1 MDAKSPIKDESERI
15 HALYD
20 YEILDTAA
28 EKEFDRITEIASRVC
43 KMPISL
49 ISLVDKK
56 RQWFKSRVGLEVEET
71 SRDLS
76 FCQYALPNDQLL
88 EVVDATE
95 DERFKANALVISDP
109 HIRYYAGLPLVDP
122 NGYALGTLCVIDKV
136 PRQLD
141 ENQKKILSLLRDEVV
156 ALIVNRKEKEKYKES
171 EQKLKAFFDNSQ
183 SLMCTHDLEGNFI
196 TVNEAGAKI
205 LGYEKAEIETL
216 SLFDIVPKVGH
227 HNLRNY
233 LTEIVKKGVVKG
245 EMRTLSNNGG
255 MRVWMF
261 NNILQT
267 NGSKHAYVIGNAV
280 DITEQHYL
288 EKDLKHAQAMLI
300 RTGRVARVGGWEY
313 TLKDGKIIWSEITRE
328 IHEVPADYEPD
339 LTTSLNFYKE
349 GRHREN
355 IIQAVEQAIST
366 GRPWD
371 LELEI
376 ITFKGNKLWVRSLGN
391 ADFENGI
398 CVRLYGTFQDID
410 KRKRMEAESSNSKK
424 LLEDV
429 LEATSA
435 VAIIATDPEGII
447 SLFNKGAEN
456 LLGYSSEEMIGKFSP
471 THFHLKE
478 EVDSRAGELEITLGH
493 SVEGFR
499 VFVET
504 AELHGAEQRE
514 WTYIRKDGSRLF
526 VSLAVTIIKDI
537 EDKVVGYLEVATD
550 ISKIINQ
557 RQELEKAKI
566 LAEQASAA
574 KSEFLAN
581 MSHEIRT
588 PLNGIVGFTDLLTR
602 TSLDHTQREYLGMV
616 EQSTSLL
623 LGIINDILD
632 FSKIEAGKL
641 DLDIEQTQLYELVIQ
656 LNKFFNIQ
664 IQAKGL
670 AFHLNIASDVPSY
683 IWTDAL
689 RIKQVLMN
697 LLSNATKFTQKGK
710 IVLNISVISR
720 EAENAVL
727 RFSVQ
732 DTGIGIKE
740 DKQAKIFE
748 AFSQEDTSMTK
759 RYGGT
764 GLGLTISN
772 RLLKM
777 MGSELKLEST
787 VGIGSHFFFDI
798 HLRAVWGMDEWEELA
813 NMKTVLVVADDESER
828 ESLVKMLTL
837 KKINTVQAKN
847 GFEVLQMLMRGSRYG
862 AILIMNN
869 LPIMSGIDTVR
880 KIQEKIFNETYIQP
894 IIPIFEP
901 HEYEAAS
908 VCQSLNIQQ
917 WLFKPVRQ
925 EDLYRMLAKVKS

>member
-1 MDAKSPIKDESERI
+1 M
-15 HALYD
+15 
-20 YEILDTAA
+20 
-28 EKEFDRITEIASRVC
+28 
-43 KMPISL
+43 
-49 ISLVDKK
+49 
-56 RQWFKSRVGLEVEET
+56 
-71 SRDLS
+71 
-76 FCQYALPNDQLL
+76 
-88 EVVDATE
+88 
-95 DERFKANALVISDP
+95 
-109 HIRYYAGLPLVDP
+109 
-122 NGYALGTLCVIDKV
+122 
-136 PRQLD
+136 
-141 ENQKKILSLLRDEVV
+141 
-156 ALIVNRKEKEKYKES
+156 
-171 EQKLKAFFDNSQ
+171 
-183 SLMCTHDLEGNFI
+183 
-196 TVNEAGAKI
+196 
-205 LGYEKAEIETL
+205 
-216 SLFDIVPKVGH
+216 
-227 HNLRNY
+227 
-233 LTEIVKKGVVKG
+233 
-245 EMRTLSNNGG
+245 
-255 MRVWMF
+255 
-261 NNILQT
+261 
-267 NGSKHAYVIGNAV
+267 
-280 DITEQHYL
+280 
-288 EKDLKHAQAMLI
+288 
-300 RTGRVARVGGWEY
+300 
-313 TLKDGKIIWSEITRE
+313 
-328 IHEVPADYEPD
+328 
-339 LTTSLNFYKE
+339 
-349 GRHREN
+349 
-355 IIQAVEQAIST
+355 
-366 GRPWD
+366 
-371 LELEI
+371 
-376 ITFKGNKLWVRSLGN
+376 
-391 ADFENGI
+391 
-398 CVRLYGTFQDID
+398 
-410 KRKRMEAESSNSKK
+410 
-424 LLEDV
+424 
-429 LEATSA
+429 
-435 VAIIATDPEGII
+435 
-447 SLFNKGAEN
+447 
-456 LLGYSSEEMIGKFSP
+456 
-471 THFHLKE
+471 
-478 EVDSRAGELEITLGH
+478 GH

-623 LGIINDILD
+623 LRIINDILD

-901 HEYEAAS
+901 HEYEVAS

>member
-43 KMPISL
+43 NMPISL

-95 DERFKANALVISDP
+95 DERFKSNALVISDP